1 MEIKVVDNRKIKF
14 VDVLNEAILNANSLR
29 FAVAFAK
36 YSGFQLIKTSLDD
49 FISKSGKA
57 IFLIGLDFNS
67 TDPIVLRELLSY
79 QEKTKSFEFLCY
91 RGNGISEV
99 STYHPK
105 LYLFNWGKNQQTAIV
120 GSSNLTRG
128 GLQSNVEAN
137 LLISSDTES
146 EVFSDLSD
154 TFLTLRLDERRV
166 IPNHEFINKYEELFK
181 LNRKGKNIRHQK
193 QYQELLEIEKTL
205 PKPLLKVDDFSG
217 WMKLVFDHLPEGQF
231 ENKEI
236 YEFENDFR
244 ELYPENRN
252 IKAKIRQQLQ
262 YLEKFGLLE
271 HPERNQWRKIN

>member
-91 RGNGISEV
+91 RGSGISEV

-193 QYQELLEIEKTL
+193 QYQELLEIEKAL
-205 PKPLLKVDDFSG
+205 LKPLLKVDDLSG